1 MRILLLENPRSG
13 AARRR
18 KHAKKLESRLRAEG
32 ARITVEAPAS
42 AEAMRER
49 ASRTHLGECDVL
61 LVAGGDGTLN
71 AVVNG
76 LVRVPRESRPP
87 LALLPFGRGND
98 FAFEV
103 GIRGEEDTLAALASG
118 SRRVVDLGRTKA
130 GVFLGIAGT
139 GFDAKAAR
147 RARDTPL
154 LSGSLLYSYA
164 VVRTVLDFRPL
175 IARVRYE
182 GGSFEGALTFA
193 AAGNTSRYGGGMRI
207 APAASLDDGL
217 LDLCLVRAISRGT
230 LLRMFPTVFSG
241 RHLSHPSVAYLR
253 TPFVEI
259 ETEEPAEVFADGEF
273 LERTPVRI
281 EVLPRELEI
290 VAPGCLSGVGALT
303 TIGAP

>member
-1 MRILLLENPRSG
+1 MRILLLENRSSG
-13 AARRR
+13 TRSRRER
-18 KHAKKLESRLRAEG
+18 AHSLESRLKAEG
-32 ARITVEAPAS
+32 ARVTVEAPPS
-42 AEAMRER
+42 AEGMRER
-49 ASRTHLGECDVL
+49 ASRTHLTECDVL

-76 LVRVPRESRPP
+76 LVRGPRESRPP
-87 LALLPFGRGND
+87 LAVLPFGRGND
-98 FAFEV
+98 FAIEV
-103 GIRGEEDTLAALASG
+103 GIRNEQDTLEALASG
-118 SRRVVDLGRTKA
+118 SRRVVDLGRTGA

-147 RARDTPL
+147 RAQETPL

-175 IARVRYE
+175 VARVRYE
-182 GGSFEGALTFA
+182 GGSFEGAITFA
-193 AAGNTSRYGGGMRI
+193 AVGNTSRYGGGMRI
-207 APAASLDDGL
+207 APQASLDDGL

-241 RHLSHPSVAYLR
+241 RHLSHPSVSYLR

-281 EVLPRELEI
+281 DVLPRELEI
-290 VAPGCLSGVGALT
+290 VAPGSLSLVGALT
-303 TIGAP
+303 TMGAP